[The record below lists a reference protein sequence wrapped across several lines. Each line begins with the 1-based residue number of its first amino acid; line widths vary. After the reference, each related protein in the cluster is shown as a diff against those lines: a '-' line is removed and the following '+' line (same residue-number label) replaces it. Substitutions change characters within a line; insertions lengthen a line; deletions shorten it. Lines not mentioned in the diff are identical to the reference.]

1 MSEAQKSQN
10 NEASLV
16 YIAGLITAG
25 LTLGFGIRSLYWSF
39 GMPGNELNLALDA
52 VGANGLDNLQL
63 LPAANYS
70 IGLIVLGATVMVAL
84 NHAAWRYTDG
94 Y

>member
-1 MSEAQKSQN
+1 MADSHATKNS
-10 NEASLV
+10 EASLV
-16 YIAGLITAG
+16 YIVGVITAG

-39 GMPGNELNLALDA
+39 GMPANELNLALDV
-52 VGANGLDNLQL
+52 VGANGLDELQL

-70 IGLIVLGATVMVAL
+70 IGLIVLGVTLMVAL

>member
-1 MSEAQKSQN
+1 MAESSKPQN
-10 NEASLV
+10 SEASLV
-16 YIAGLITAG
+16 YIAGLITGG
-25 LTLGFGIRSLYWSF
+25 LTLGFGLRSLYWSF
-39 GMPGNELNLALDA
+39 GMPGNCLNCALDV
-52 VGANGLDNLQL
+52 VGSNGLDDLQL

-70 IGLIVLGATVMVAL
+70 IGLIVLGVILMVAL